1 MRHLRNS
8 ICDIQ
13 ETKFWQPE
21 LGVIFPSLFS
31 SSFPNDLL
39 QTTINTYRDIYLKK
53 QREGKIKL
61 FPDVRNC
68 LISLSQGNKRMAVV
82 TTKRRTAAEELLQGL
97 QIDHFF
103 EGVVGSE
110 DVQNCK
116 PNPEPILLAMRK
128 LKRFFLLIL
137 YTWETLCTMHKQQKQ
152 QMFFLWVCSREAEK
166 KTNSKNTDLFF
177 LVFHRPH
184 GCFCNRQK
192 RGMMIIELF
201 LSDKFSDFIH
211 DRGDKPD
218 WLPQNHI
225 YRFHDF
231 GNRFCELLGDSKE
244 R

>member
-1 MRHLRNS
+1 MKQIRNVLFDLDGTLTDSISTILESFHETFTQFNMRYPGDEVLAAGIGS
-8 ICDIQ
+8 D
-13 ETKFWQPE
+13 
-21 LGVIFPSLFS
+21 LSSLFS

-128 LKRFFLLIL
+128 LNVSFADSVYVGDSVHDAQAAKAANVFFVGVLTGSGKEDQL
-137 YTWETLCTMHKQQKQ
+137 
-152 QMFFLWVCSREAEK
+152 K
-166 KTNSKNTDLFF
+166 KYGP
-177 LVFHRPH
+177 VFSCLSQATR
-184 GCFCNRQK
+184 
-192 RGMMIIELF
+192 LF
-201 LSDKFSDFIH
+201 L
-211 DRGDKPD
+211 
-218 WLPQNHI
+218 
-225 YRFHDF
+225 
-231 GNRFCELLGDSKE
+231 
-244 R
+244 